1 MSKNIGRPKVKN
13 KKENISLSINT
24 EIDNALTEFLKD
36 KDLNKSQYVE
46 YLIRKD
52 IENGIKLNEFN
63 NKNS

>member
-13 KKENISLSINT
+13 KKENLSLSINT

-52 IENGIKLNEFN
+52 IESRK
-63 NKNS
+63 K

>member
-1 MSKNIGRPKVKN
+1 MSKNIGRPRIKN

-46 YLIRKD
+46 YLIKKD
-52 IENGIKLNEFN
+52 IESGKNGT
-63 NKNS
+63 KNDT

>member
-52 IENGIKLNEFN
+52 IENGIK
-63 NKNS
+63 